1 MIRRRSPYQELC
13 NWGCFLQSVSVFLAF
28 VLFFVSV
35 VVEDMCVKIFKESHT
50 YQAAFFLFFAKTFS
64 CNFLIVFLVSA
75 FQRKS
80 TRAVWG
86 FGCRESVMQ
95 ANEK

>member
-1 MIRRRSPYQELC
+1 M
-13 NWGCFLQSVSVFLAF
+13 FFLAF

-50 YQAAFFLFFAKTFS
+50 YQAAFFSFF
-64 CNFLIVFLVSA
+64 CENFFMQFFNSFLVSA

-86 FGCRESVMQ
+86 FGCRESVMRV
-95 ANEK
+95 NEKFVNESDFQDNWKKIMSNSF